1 MTAPA
6 NQFGGA
12 PNENMICMACR
23 GSGRV
28 IDPRKVGA
36 RLRDSR
42 KQREISLREMA
53 RRLGITA
60 PYLSDMEL
68 GRRGWST
75 KWIQAFEKAL
85 K

>member
-1 MTAPA
+1 MTPTPA
-6 NQFGGA
+6 NDFGVK
-12 PNENMICMACR
+12 ETMICMACR

-28 IDPRKVGA
+28 IDPRQIGA
-36 RLRDSR
+36 RLRELR
-42 KQREISLREMA
+42 KQKEITGREMA